1 MQKSRPT
8 QNKRARERARQEKQ
22 QQKQARRLEAKTR
35 KGDGPSGAPGEDPD
49 IAGIVPGPQANPW
62 GDEADE
68 KDDDDDGD
76 DKDKDEESRA

>member
-22 QQKQARRLEAKTR
+22 QQKQARRLEAKSR
-35 KGDGPSGAPGEDPD
+35 KGPAQPAASGEDPD

-62 GDEADE
+62 GDEAEAVDKADE
-68 KDDDDDGD
+68 A
-76 DKDKDEESRA
+76 DEA

>member
-22 QQKQARRLEAKTR
+22 QQKAARRLEVKAVKAAHPR
-35 KGDGPSGAPGEDPD
+35 SAGNEDPD

-62 GDEADE
+62 GD
-68 KDDDDDGD
+68 
-76 DKDKDEESRA
+76 DEETEP